1 MYRSCLRHIRRGFT
15 LIELL
20 VVIAI
25 IAILAAILFP
35 VFQNVRENARR
46 ASCSSNLKQLGLAF
60 MQYNQDAD
68 ESFPLQEFSYA
79 GCCAGPDPFGPQI
92 HNRIAWGEAIFPFLK
107 SKQVFRCPDAQP
119 GLNVDNATIDDS
131 GQTGASNYA
140 YNRWISKDQNTT
152 SKLSQFSFPSSTYL
166 LIETTHNA
174 TAEASVDEQNQWGW
188 VDTYVNQLNATNN
201 AAGDGNNG
209 PQRRHNDGSNYAFA
223 DGHIKWLDVRKVGRP
238 GLGPNDVATFNTVI
252 AAEATSVNGN
262 TAVFDG
268 SKPTFRRNETDN
280 TTDPNQIP

>member
-1 MYRSCLRHIRRGFT
+1 MNQSCLRKSQRGFT

-35 VFQNVRENARR
+35 VFQKVRENARR

-68 ESFPLQEFSYA
+68 ESFPLQEFTYA

-92 HNRIAWGEAIFPFLK
+92 HNRIAWGEAIYPFVK
-107 SKQVFRCPDAQP
+107 ARGVYRCPDAADGP
-119 GLNVDNATIDDS
+119 SANDATVDDS
-131 GQTGASNYA
+131 ARTGTCNYA

-152 SKLSQFSFPSSTYL
+152 SKLSDFSYPTSTFL
-166 LIETTHNA
+166 LIETNHGA

-188 VDTYVNQLNATNN
+188 VDTYVNQLNAQGNST
-201 AAGDGNNG
+201 GDGVNG
-209 PQRRHNDGSNYAFA
+209 PQRRHSDGSNFAFA
-223 DGHIKWLDVRKVGRP
+223 DGHIKWLDARRVGLP
-238 GLGPNDVATFNTVI
+238 GFGPNDRATLQTVFD
-252 AAEATSVNGN
+252 AESTVTNGVR
-262 TAVFDG
+262 VFDG
-268 SKPTFRRNETDN
+268 TKPTFRRNEGDN
-280 TTDPNQIP
+280 TTDPNLIP